1 MSYATYPDVFVR
13 FPPIKT
19 MVGTGTND
27 VATLDVSS
35 VYCAAAEGIVNSYLA
50 NRYAIPLTTDP
61 LITKIT
67 ADLAIY
73 DLGID
78 KMPRIPEYLQ
88 ARYDRA
94 IKLLEQLR
102 AGELNLNPASQTLV
116 TTGDNEAWSSAGS
129 YHNIF
134 SPVLKDIDQHE
145 DADQVLAD
153 INARGSDV
161 NCLC

>member
-1 MSYATYPDVFVR
+1 MPYAGFADVFVR

-35 VYCAAAEGIVNSYLA
+35 VYCAGAEGVVNAYLA

-61 LITKIT
+61 LITKLT
-67 ADLAIY
+67 CDLAIY

-94 IKLLEQLR
+94 IRLLEMLKS
-102 AGELNLNPASQTLV
+102 GELNLNPGSQTLV
-116 TTGDNEAWSSAGS
+116 TTGDNEAWSSTGS

-134 SPVLKDIDQHE
+134 SPVLKDIDQSE
-145 DADQVLAD
+145 DVDQVRAD
-153 INARGSDV
+153 IVARDSDV